1 MLLSV
6 QNFALQSLQ
15 ILYYVRKL
23 AFLTTTFLGYFHF
36 SQTSVNND
44 NNVKSNFPK

>member
-1 MLLSV
+1 MLGLDLSQV
-6 QNFALQSLQ
+6 NTSN
-15 ILYYVRKL
+15 ILYEDAQL